1 MISGPAQKPL
11 RAASL
16 TVTVSSGPGIS
27 APDRATM
34 KEVEAN
40 PANIHGFMIFL
51 FFPST
56 LQV

>member
-1 MISGPAQKPL
+1 MMSGPAQKPR
-11 RAASL
+11 RAASP
-16 TVTVSSGPGIS
+16 TVTVSSGPGIK

-40 PANIHGFMIFL
+40 PANTQGFMIFL
-51 FFPST
+51 FFLLD